1 MTGLISKRPRV
12 CVCVCLRVC
21 CVSPLPLRPPFRK
34 LFPEARRAELTQ
46 EAMRSADVDP
56 TLRPTQLT
64 IAQVGALADAYARL
78 CAREPDLRGYEFR
91 EELRLKH
98 LSGRRST
105 LLNSVQ
111 VSLPPPPPSIR
122 DGKATKE
129 LLLIACFGAGR
140 QQIALSGDIS
150 TWRTHAF
157 LKSSLPAPRE
167 PSAPRRDAAIKRST
181 GRASGTSWTGSKSLS
196 RVAPVFVG
204 SNEKR
209 FFLIYFLFFY
219 INQQ

>member
-1 MTGLISKRPRV
+1 MCRP
-12 CVCVCLRVC
+12 
-21 CVSPLPLRPPFRK
+21 SPPPLRN

-56 TLRPTQLT
+56 TLRPAQLT

-98 LSGRRST
+98 LSGRRS
-105 LLNSVQ
+105 SVQ
-111 VSLPPPPPSIR
+111 VSPPPTPPALNVG
-122 DGKATKE
+122 GKATKE

-167 PSAPRRDAAIKRST
+167 PSAPRRHAAIKRSA
-181 GRASGTSWTGSKSLS
+181 GASQRNGLDRLQGACPGWLQCLWAVMKKG
-196 RVAPVFVG
+196 
-204 SNEKR
+204 
-209 FFLIYFLFFY
+209 LFFVFFY
-219 INQQ
+219 KPTIAV

>member
-1 MTGLISKRPRV
+1 M

-21 CVSPLPLRPPFRK
+21 CVSPLPLPAPSRK

-111 VSLPPPPPSIR
+111 VSLPPPLRPQYGMEKP
-122 DGKATKE
+122 
-129 LLLIACFGAGR
+129 
-140 QQIALSGDIS
+140 Q
-150 TWRTHAF
+150 
-157 LKSSLPAPRE
+157 KS
-167 PSAPRRDAAIKRST
+167 
-181 GRASGTSWTGSKSLS
+181 
-196 RVAPVFVG
+196 
-204 SNEKR
+204 
-209 FFLIYFLFFY
+209 FY
-219 INQQ
+219 